1 MVVVV
6 EQAVV
11 VVPELH
17 TQNLLIQIRMRQIFF
32 YSAWSLGHMGHMGHM
47 GHKSMKKSASTKH
60 IYYFELK
67 KVYEESKKND
77 EIRFL
82 TFY

>member
-32 YSAWSLGHMGHMGHM
+32 YSAWSLGHMGHMGH
-47 GHKSMKKSASTKH
+47 KSMKKSASTKH

-67 KVYEESKKND
+67 KAYEESKKND

>member
-1 MVVVV
+1 MVV

-32 YSAWSLGHMGHMGHM
+32 YSAWSLGHMGHM

>member
-1 MVVVV
+1 
-6 EQAVV
+6 VV

-32 YSAWSLGHMGHMGHM
+32 YSAWSLGHMGHMGH
-47 GHKSMKKSASTKH
+47 KSMKKSASTKH

-67 KVYEESKKND
+67 KAYEESKKTMKYV
-77 EIRFL
+77 F
-82 TFY
+82 

>member
-1 MVVVV
+1 MVV

-32 YSAWSLGHMGHMGHM
+32 YSAWSLGHMGHMGH
-47 GHKSMKKSASTKH
+47 KSMKKSASTKH

-67 KVYEESKKND
+67 KAYEESKKND

>member
-1 MVVVV
+1 VVVVV

-32 YSAWSLGHMGHMGHM
+32 YSAWSLGHMGH
-47 GHKSMKKSASTKH
+47 KSMKKSASTKH

-67 KVYEESKKND
+67 KAYEESKKTMKYV
-77 EIRFL
+77 F
-82 TFY
+82 